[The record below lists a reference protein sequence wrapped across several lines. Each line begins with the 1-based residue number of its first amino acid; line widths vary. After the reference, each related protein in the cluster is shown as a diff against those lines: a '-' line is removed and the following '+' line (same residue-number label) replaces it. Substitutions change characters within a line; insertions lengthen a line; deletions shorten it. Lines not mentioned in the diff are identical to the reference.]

1 MRRPRALLI
10 PIVLTVALVGAA
22 GCGVG
27 DDAGSTAADDTR
39 SPTTT
44 AGATTVAPTTAP
56 SSPPST
62 GSGSR
67 PTTTTTA
74 PARLGPESR
83 LRLDGLGP
91 VRVGMTLDEARRVA
105 GVTLEASEN
114 EHCRVL
120 RSTAAGFPVH
130 LIAEGG
136 ERVNLVIVSEGPIRT
151 VSGIAVG
158 STEAQVKAA
167 YPGQIEIRPGAPG
180 PHRIVYRPRD
190 PGLASFSLVFQ
201 IDASGRVQAMK
212 AGLRAQTEADENCA

>member
-1 MRRPRALLI
+1 M
-10 PIVLTVALVGAA
+10 PIVLTLALVGAA

-27 DDAGSTAADDTR
+27 DDAGSTAADDAR
-39 SPTTT
+39 SAPTTT

-62 GSGSR
+62 RPGSR
-67 PTTTTTA
+67 PTTTA
-74 PARLGPESR
+74 PAPLGPESR

-120 RSTAAGFPVH
+120 RSTTPGFPVH

-167 YPGQIEIRPGAPG
+167 YGGQIEVRPGAPG
-180 PHRIVYRPRD
+180 PHWIVYRPRD

-201 IDASGRVQAMK
+201 IDANGRVQAMK

>member
-22 GCGVG
+22 GCGAG
-27 DDAGSTAADDTR
+27 DDAGSTAADDVR

-44 AGATTVAPTTAP
+44 AVAPTVAPTTAP

-62 GSGSR
+62 TRPGSQ
-67 PTTTTTA
+67 PTTTA

-120 RSTAAGFPVH
+120 RSTTPGFPVH

-180 PHRIVYRPRD
+180 PHWIVYRPRD